1 MSSRGNDSVR
11 GKALDRADPTAPE
24 APVAKRQLASR
35 SRWLVGLCAG
45 TLVVLVLVVC
55 ALLYRTNRWLLAPGI
70 GAEPAASASG
80 VTRSAGF

>member
-1 MSSRGNDSVR
+1 MSSRGKDSVR

-24 APVAKRQLASR
+24 APVAKRQRAFR

-45 TLVVLVLVVC
+45 AMVFLVLVVC
-55 ALLYRTNRWLLAPGI
+55 ALLYRTNRWLLTPRL

-80 VTRSAGF
+80 VTRSPGF